1 MMKSME
7 TKEMIQNVKMENQ
20 VNETMSER
28 YVPESALIDASIIR
42 LQKKVEADESF
53 LAGFVY

>member
-1 MMKSME
+1 ME

-42 LQKKVEADESF
+42 LQKKAEADESF